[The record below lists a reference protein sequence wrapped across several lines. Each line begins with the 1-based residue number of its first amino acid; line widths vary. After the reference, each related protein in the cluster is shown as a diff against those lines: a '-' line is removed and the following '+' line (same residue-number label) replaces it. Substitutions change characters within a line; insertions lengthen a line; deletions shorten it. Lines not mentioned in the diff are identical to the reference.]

1 MANGQIAGLLGT
13 GQPGF
18 GLYDYTYSLPNYNT
32 LLQSGLTEQQ
42 IANLDPRFSTFSQ
55 FPYQAQ
61 PNPHL
66 NYPQYGVVPQVPGI
80 EPVVTDTVTDTTSES
95 ITPSGIDYRSDVKD
109 TVSTPY
115 GDFSTDDHTQD
126 VFTYPSNKPMNQ
138 MSEQELMAYGKAKG
152 YIDQDSLTLM
162 GPMQSDTGKLGI
174 WGKALQDPAQRMNDK
189 KYGWF
194 MEALQNKGMML
205 GGGVDSPGF
214 AQFSQKY
221 QANLDKAN
229 HANILLGN
237 IGSTQNKKIPGTFKY
252 VQTLVDQYAP
262 AGKITGDNKYSDFI
276 VYHTGSGGHYNYDGN
291 FINHYGQQQAFGSL
305 QDAVDTILA
314 AAKSDKGSTVPE
326 KFLTSKYKDTIKKLI
341 KRGDFTEEY
350 GNQIIGAINE
360 INTDYKPKKEKKK
373 LVTVSTK
380 MRKDLSEKDKGGVIG
395 VTKTGDKTVVVKQK
409 PKKSTKPQAPPGQP
423 VSGPHKGYG
432 PKKSTRAKAPPGRP
446 VYGPHG

>member
-1 MANGQIAGLLGT
+1 MAQNPYLQNLLGINQ
-13 GQPGF
+13 GGM
-18 GLYDYTYSLPNYNT
+18 GLYNYNYSLPNYNT
-32 LLQSGLTEQQ
+32 LLSQGLTEDQ
-42 IANLDPRFSTFSQ
+42 IKGYDTGFNTFNQ

-61 PNPHL
+61 PNPQL

-152 YIDQDSLTLM
+152 YIDQDSSTLM
-162 GPMQSDTGKLGI
+162 GPMQADTGKLGI

-229 HANILLGN
+229 FYNTNLGN
-237 IGSTQNKKIPGTFKY
+237 TGSTQNKKIPGTFKY

-262 AGKITGDNKYSDFI
+262 AGKITGDNKYSDSI

-305 QDAVDTILA
+305 QDAVDTILS
-314 AAKSDKGSTVPE
+314 AAKSGNVSTVPE

-360 INTDYKPKKEKKK
+360 INTDYKPKKEVKKK
-373 LVTVSTK
+373 
-380 MRKDLSEKDKGGVIG
+380 KDY
-395 VTKTGDKTVVVKQK
+395 K
-409 PKKSTKPQAPPGQP
+409 PKVTDSGGGGDGTTKHDVNVA
-423 VSGPHKGYG
+423 
-432 PKKSTRAKAPPGRP
+432 KKTAKEKFKKQTKQYKAQKEKITKKVTRAKAPPGRP